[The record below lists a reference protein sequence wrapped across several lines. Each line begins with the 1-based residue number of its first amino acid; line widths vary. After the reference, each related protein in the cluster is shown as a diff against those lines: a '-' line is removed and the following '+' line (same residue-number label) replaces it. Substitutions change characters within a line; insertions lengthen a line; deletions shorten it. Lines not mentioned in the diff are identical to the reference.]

1 MWRGKYEID
10 ISIFHMMGLRNTDK
24 LLHGSMV
31 AAGSD
36 LGTVVVGSSVM
47 DLSNVSKGESKSVK
61 S

>member
-36 LGTVVVGSSVM
+36 LGTVVVGSSV
-47 DLSNVSKGESKSVK
+47 KS
-61 S
+61 